1 MIYRMMKQLS
11 GILIG
16 IVITL
21 AVIWFV
27 PVANAFPAS
36 TRPAAPLVG
45 PRLETVA
52 TTPALNYQGRL
63 LDPVNGQPKADGA
76 YAFTFRIYNTATGGA
91 PVWTETKSV
100 SVNKGLF
107 STLLGDTTPLD
118 ATIFTGQDLYLG
130 VTIGTD
136 PEAAP
141 RQRLAHVAYAL
152 YAEKAGNANLLNG
165 QGATAFAPATHAHS
179 GDQINA
185 GTVADARIDSTITR
199 ENEVMTIVRAN
210 SGSGSGWD
218 ADTLDGYDQSSF
230 YKSATGTQVN
240 QTTALAAGG
249 QEYWFTFGYS
259 ADQLVVWRVK
269 PTVVGAKMRLEVET
283 EMSTNNTVT
292 YWLRVYNTGT
302 VASGYQLIR
311 HHFIQ

>member
-1 MIYRMMKQLS
+1 MIYGMMKQSS

-16 IVITL
+16 ILMTLVI
-21 AVIWFV
+21 IWFV
-27 PVANAFPAS
+27 PTANAY
-36 TRPAAPLVG
+36 PAAAPPLVPPIG

-52 TTPALNYQGRL
+52 ATPALHYQGRL
-63 LDPVNGQPKADGA
+63 LDPVNGQAKADGA

-91 PVWTETKSV
+91 PLWTETKSV

-107 STLLGDTTPLD
+107 NTLLGDTTPLD
-118 ATIFTGQDLYLG
+118 NTIFTGQDLYLG

-141 RQRLAHVAYAL
+141 RQRLAHVAYAM
-152 YAEKAGNANLLNG
+152 YAEKAGSANSLNG
-165 QGATAFAPATHAHS
+165 QSATAFAPATHAHS
-179 GDQINA
+179 GEQINA
-185 GTVADARIDSTITR
+185 GTVAEVHIDNAITR
-199 ENEVMTIVRAN
+199 DNEVMTIVRAN
-210 SGSGSGWD
+210 GGSGSGLN
-218 ADTLDGYDQSSF
+218 ADMLDGYDQSSF

-240 QTTALAAGG
+240 QTTPLAAGG

-269 PTVVGAKMRLEVET
+269 PTVVSAKMRLEVET

-311 HHFIQ
+311 HHFVQ

>member
-1 MIYRMMKQLS
+1 MIYGMMKQSS

-16 IVITL
+16 ILMTLVI
-21 AVIWFV
+21 IWFV
-27 PVANAFPAS
+27 PTANAY
-36 TRPAAPLVG
+36 PAAAPPLVPPIG

-52 TTPALNYQGRL
+52 ATPALHYQGRL
-63 LDPVNGQPKADGA
+63 LDPVNGQAKADGA

-91 PVWTETKSV
+91 PLWTETKSV

-107 STLLGDTTPLD
+107 NTLLGDTTPLD
-118 ATIFTGQDLYLG
+118 NTIFTGQDLYLG

-141 RQRLAHVAYAL
+141 RQRLAHVAYAM
-152 YAEKAGNANLLNG
+152 YAEKAGSANSLNG
-165 QGATAFAPATHAHS
+165 QSATAFAPATHAHS
-179 GDQINA
+179 GEQINA
-185 GTVADARIDSTITR
+185 GTVAEVHIDNAITR
-199 ENEVMTIVRAN
+199 DNEVMTIVRAN
-210 SGSGSGWD
+210 SGSGSGLN
-218 ADTLDGYDQSSF
+218 ADMLDGYDQSSF
-230 YKSATGTQVN
+230 YKSATSTQVN
-240 QTTALAAGG
+240 QTTPLAAGG

-311 HHFIQ
+311 HHFVQ